1 MAYLVV
7 ELYTSGGGWNL
18 RLVSPSTATSYW
30 TYDIDNVSL
39 VITPSSDNA
48 TLMSERVVT
57 KYGLTG
63 VTSTTRVTGVSLT
76 LDNII
81 GRIG

>member
-30 TYDIDNVSL
+30 TFDIDNVSL
-39 VITPSSDNA
+39 VTTPSSNSA
-48 TLMSERVVT
+48 AQMAERVVT

-63 VTSTTRVTGVSLT
+63 VTSTSRVSGVSLT